1 MRRYAFILL
10 PMVFGFVLVTTAVLA
25 QATQRQTQQ
34 PNQPIPMPAQM
45 VVQAGQETLTLEPY
59 DPAAQP
65 QAPDASPAS
74 DSCATAPL
82 LFDGRTNDGSTTTV
96 NNMTTDPNDP
106 SLQSCMWGVPSS
118 NQGYRTAWYKFT
130 APRNGVV
137 VINTYDST
145 YDTVLAV
152 YENVE
157 AVANACADPQ
167 QNLVQVTCNDDQ
179 RAFESQVRF
188 AVRRGQQYYVEVADW
203 QAGVSGPGLMRLSA
217 IIEPI
222 DSQWT
227 IIGTPENMPGSL
239 TRHAVASDGARYLYV
254 VGGQTTLSDT
264 PVVSRRLMRLDT
276 FTGQWT
282 ERQPMPG
289 AAGLSN
295 TTAVYVNGK
304 IYVPG
309 GYNGNNQLFD
319 STHWVY
325 NIASNAWSDGIPSLG
340 DAGSPPLP
348 LGVPFAW
355 GTAVAQNNDRY
366 HLLGGLASSTHP
378 TSTERILDTFYT
390 YSTITNQWQAQ
401 SSMLS
406 PRFAHT
412 AALVGGRVCVVG
424 GLTGDTEAL
433 ALLSNGE
440 CWSSSSGWQAINS
453 MNIPRYMAGSAVG
466 PDGLWY
472 VFGGLDG
479 SGQEVSVT
487 EVYDPA
493 TNQWSELGVSYDLG
507 GGDNLPARAWPR
519 GGFIGRA
526 LWVIGGDFFDFQS
539 GVQALNLVERA
550 RLFFPGEKANLPI
563 MRHDWRINDDTFG
576 GAIQLNLNQPR
587 QPIFDGRTDYF
598 DTFYF
603 DLTTPRSVWVQL
615 RNIPSSSDYNLYVYD
630 ANKTLWGESR
640 NINPADGENVRLN
653 SLAPGRYY
661 VVIERTFPIN
671 QAETKHYWVNVQS

>member
-1 MRRYAFILL
+1 MRRFAFILL
-10 PMVFGFVLVTTAVLA
+10 PIVLGFVLVTTAVLA

-34 PNQPIPMPAQM
+34 SIPMPAQM
-45 VVQAGQETLTLEPY
+45 AVRAGQETLTLEPY

-82 LFDGRTNDGSTTTV
+82 LFSSGSNDGGTTTV
-96 NNMTTDPNDP
+96 NSMTTDPNDP
-106 SLQSCMWGVPSS
+106 SLQSCLWGVSS
-118 NQGYRTAWYKFT
+118 SSQGYRTAWYKFT

-167 QNLVQVTCNDDQ
+167 QNLVQVTCSDDQ
-179 RAFESQVRF
+179 RWFESEVRF
-188 AVRRGQQYYVEVADW
+188 SVRRGQQYYVEIADW
-203 QAGVSGPGLMRLSA
+203 QAGVSGPGLLRLSA

-222 DSQWT
+222 DSQWFV
-227 IIGTPENMPGSL
+227 IGTPENMPGPL
-239 TRHAVASDGARYLYV
+239 TRHAVASDGVRYLYI
-254 VGGQTTLSDT
+254 VGGQTAISNT

-276 FTGQWT
+276 VTGQWT
-282 ERQPMPG
+282 ELQPMPG
-289 AAGLSN
+289 ASGLSN

-319 STHWVY
+319 NTHWVY
-325 NIASNAWSDGIPSLG
+325 DIATNSWSDSVPSLG
-340 DAGSPPLP
+340 DAGAPPLP

-390 YSTITNQWQAQ
+390 YSTATNRWQAQ
-401 SSMLS
+401 PNMLS

-412 AALVGGRVCVVG
+412 AALVGGKVCVVG
-424 GLTGDTEAL
+424 GLTGDTAAL

-440 CWSSSSGWQAINS
+440 CWSSSSGWQAISS
-453 MNIPRYMAGSAVG
+453 MNVPRYMAGSAVG
-466 PDGLWY
+466 PDGRWY

-479 SGQEVSVT
+479 LGQEVSVT
-487 EVYDPA
+487 EIYDPA
-493 TNQWSELGVSYDLG
+493 TNQWTELNVSYDLG
-507 GGDNLPARAWPR
+507 GGENLPARAWPR
-519 GGFIGRA
+519 GSFIGRA
-526 LWVIGGDFFDFQS
+526 LWVIGGEFLDFQA

-550 RLFFPGEKANLPI
+550 QLFLPGEQKYLPLVVHG
-563 MRHDWRINDDTFG
+563 RRYSDDVFQ
-576 GAIQLNLNQPR
+576 GAVKLNLNQPQ
-587 QPIFDGRTDYF
+587 QPLFESRSDYV

-603 DLTTPRSVWVQL
+603 DLTTPRNVWVQL
-615 RNIPSSSDYNLYVYD
+615 RNIPGNSDYNLYVYD
-630 ANKTLWGESR
+630 GDKTLWGQSK
-640 NINPADGENVRLN
+640 NIKPSDGENVVLN
-653 SLAPGRYY
+653 NLAPGRYY
-661 VVIERTFPIN
+661 VVIERTFPLN
-671 QAETKHYWVNVQS
+671 QAETQPYWVNVQS